1 MTTTAGVP
9 AELATYEPEPPAG
22 HRPPRRRG
30 TTVGPVLRYTIA
42 GLMLGAA
49 GIHFAMMGEHAGVSW
64 THGTFFAV
72 VAWLQVGIA
81 ATTLLRPS
89 RSVARACIG
98 INIATL
104 TVWVLT
110 RTVGIAIGG
119 DGAPEAW
126 GGVDVAC
133 AVFEG
138 LAVVAAM
145 LLLSTRVSRRPISVE
160 VGAAGAAFVGW

>member
-22 HRPPRRRG
+22 QRPPRRRG

-49 GIHFAMMGEHAGVSW
+49 GTHFAMMGEHAGVSW
-64 THGTFFAV
+64 THRTFFAV

-81 ATTLLRPS
+81 ATILLRPS
-89 RSVARACIG
+89 RSVALACIG

-119 DGAPEAW
+119 DGAPQAGGRGDGAGGGF
-126 GGVDVAC
+126 GGVA
-133 AVFEG
+133 A
-138 LAVVAAM
+138 AAAM
-145 LLLSTRVSRRPISVE
+145 PLLLPRGGRRPDPAAG
-160 VGAAGAAFVGW
+160 GAAGAAAL